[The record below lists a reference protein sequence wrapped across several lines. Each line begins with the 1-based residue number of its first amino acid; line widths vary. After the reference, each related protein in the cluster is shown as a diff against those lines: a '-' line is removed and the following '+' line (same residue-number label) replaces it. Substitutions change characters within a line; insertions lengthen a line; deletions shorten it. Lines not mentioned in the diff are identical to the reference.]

1 MSENQEFPAVPA
13 ESLVSKVR
21 ELRDQGWRLVQ
32 IGAAAL
38 GETIEVTY
46 SFDREL
52 RLANL
57 RVTLPAEGPPHLP
70 SISSVY
76 ACAFLYE
83 NEMHDLFRIQVDGM
97 AVDFKGKF
105 YRTTV
110 PFPFTARGAAARAAG
125 AAPRPPGAGSNS

>member
-1 MSENQEFPAVPA
+1 MNDEQTFPPVSV
-13 ESLVSKVR
+13 EDLVSKVR
-21 ELRDQGWRLVQ
+21 EFRDLGWRLVQ

-38 GETIEVTY
+38 GDTIEVTY
-46 SFDREL
+46 SFDL
-52 RLANL
+52 GGRLSNL
-57 RVTLPAEGPPHLP
+57 RVSLPAEGSPRIA

-76 ACAFLYE
+76 PCSYLYE

-110 PFPFTARGAAARAAG
+110 PFPFASRK
-125 AAPRPPGAGSNS
+125 S

>member
-1 MSENQEFPAVPA
+1 MNEVQSFPPVPV
-13 ESLVSKVR
+13 EGLVARVR
-21 ELRDQGWRLVQ
+21 EFSDQGWRLVQ

-38 GETIEVTY
+38 GDTIEVTY
-46 SFDREL
+46 SFDL
-52 RLANL
+52 RGRLSNL
-57 RVTLPAEGPPHLP
+57 RVSLPAEGSPRIP

-76 ACAFLYE
+76 PCSFLYE

-110 PFPFTARGAAARAAG
+110 PFPFASRK
-125 AAPRPPGAGSNS
+125 S